1 MMCFITQLIQRK
13 ADYEAF
19 SMIKESLKKQATPE
33 LYALLPE
40 LNISDRHPLIALLQ
54 EALRRDGNN
63 AEAHSALGQLYLR
76 EKHWADAQKHL
87 EKALSL
93 RSSVSD
99 YAYLA
104 DALEKQNFTRAAHDV
119 SRKALSL
126 LESPSAQSS

>member
-1 MMCFITQLIQRK
+1 MPK
-13 ADYEAF
+13 
-19 SMIKESLKKQATPE
+19 
-33 LYALLPE
+33 
-40 LNISDRHPLIALLQ
+40 HIALWVNCICV
-54 EALRRDGNN
+54 RNI
-63 AEAHSALGQLYLR
+63 
-76 EKHWADAQKHL
+76 ADAQKHL

>member
-1 MMCFITQLIQRK
+1 MPK
-13 ADYEAF
+13 
-19 SMIKESLKKQATPE
+19 
-33 LYALLPE
+33 
-40 LNISDRHPLIALLQ
+40 HIALWVNCICV
-54 EALRRDGNN
+54 R
-63 AEAHSALGQLYLR
+63 
-76 EKHWADAQKHL
+76 KHWADAQKHL